1 MKKIFFLGIFMLQAA
16 LMSAQYSIEIAP
28 FTVAPGA
35 SADDEE
41 NPACF
46 NIDINYGE
54 EEEANMVQFNMFLPE
69 GITIPD
75 GYIEL
80 DPTRFPEKKEG
91 RNMIQPFVVGQVPQS
106 DGSLLITITTQK
118 AYFFTGNTGAALNVY
133 FNVDENMAEGE
144 YEIKIDR
151 GVIAIKG
158 AEGGGPAGIESVNKV
173 TVSNTVGI
181 RNINADDQN
190 APVYNTAGQRVSRTT
205 KGLFIQN
212 GKKVV
217 KK

>member
-16 LMSAQYSIEIAP
+16 LMSAQYSIEISS
-28 FTVAPGA
+28 FTVVPGA
-35 SADDEE
+35 SADDAE

-46 NIDINYGE
+46 NIDINYGPNE
-54 EEEANMVQFNMFLPE
+54 QANMVQFNMFLPE

-80 DPTRFPEKKEG
+80 DSDRFPEVKEG
-91 RNMIQPFVVGQVPQS
+91 RNMIQPFVVGQVPQT
-106 DGSLLITITTQK
+106 DGSILVTITTQK
-118 AYFFTGNTGAALNVY
+118 TYFFNGNTGAALNVY
-133 FNVDENMAEGE
+133 FNVDQNMEEGE

-151 GVIAIKG
+151 GVIAIKD
-158 AEGGGPAGIESVNKV
+158 AVGGGPAGIESVNKF

-181 RNINADDQN
+181 SSINADNQN
-190 APVYNTAGQRVSRTT
+190 NPVYNTAGQRVSRTN
-205 KGLFIQN
+205 KGLYIQN